1 MRVISAG
8 VAGARDEAK
17 EWLTFCRALGLVVES
32 DRGYHRAGG
41 GGFDR
46 GTLGTR
52 FREHVFGAE
61 EVLTVLE
68 ERGAVTVE
76 EAFEAI
82 RERVPDWE
90 RQRHDDFER
99 IWHERVERLLGW
111 AVLFGLAEREEGT
124 YGLV

>member
-17 EWLTFCRALGLVVES
+17 EWLTFCRALGLVVENN
-32 DRGYHRAGG
+32 RGYHRAGG
-41 GGFDR
+41 FDQ
-46 GTLGTR
+46 GVLGTR
-52 FREHVFGAE
+52 FRERVFGAE

-68 ERGAVTVE
+68 EREAVTVE
-76 EAFEAI
+76 EAFEAV
-82 RERVPDWE
+82 RGRVPDWE

-111 AVLFGLAEREEGT
+111 AVLFGLAERKGGT
-124 YGLV
+124 YGPV